1 MKLTHF
7 YLIAVS
13 CALLLGG
20 LASSPSIA
28 AGYPDHN
35 IQLIIP
41 NVAGAQMDVTARLLA
56 TELEKILGAKIIP
69 NNKPGAGGVLGTD
82 AALRSKKDGYTLLY
96 GTVSAMVYA
105 PVSNPEVVHYD
116 PIKDAEP
123 LGMHYFFPQTITVRA
138 DAPWKNFKEF
148 VDYAKKNPGKI
159 RVSTMG
165 LGSQPHFVLEMLQSI
180 AGIQLTHVPF
190 EGGESVITAVLGGH
204 VEATCDTLAKV
215 KGQVEG
221 GKMRMLLITN
231 KMPGYP
237 DVPTIQELGYKQT
250 LPGGWFG
257 MYAPA
262 GIPEDVKK
270 VLVPAVEKAVKATKP
285 KIDVLGNLCEYKTPA
300 EVVKITEEEYKRAFE
315 IAKKMGLRKQ

>member
-1 MKLTHF
+1 MKPTRLCFLVT
-7 YLIAVS
+7 LCI
-13 CALLLGG
+13 LGLG
-20 LASSPSIA
+20 MLAPSASLA

-41 NVAGAQMDVTARLLA
+41 NVAGSQMDITSRLLA

-69 NNKPGAGGVLGTD
+69 NNKPGAGSVLGTD

-96 GTVSAMVYA
+96 GTASAMIYV
-105 PVSNPEVVHYD
+105 PISNPEVVHYD

-123 LGMHYFFPQTITVRA
+123 LGLHYFFPQTITVRS

-165 LGSQPHFVLEMLQSI
+165 LGSQPHFVLEMLQAI

-204 VEATCDTLAKV
+204 VEATCDMVAKV
-215 KGQVEG
+215 RGQVEA
-221 GKMRMLLITN
+221 GKMRILLITN

-237 DVPTIQELGYKQT
+237 DVPTIQELGYKQS
-250 LPGGWFG
+250 LFGGWFG

-270 VLVPAVEKAVKATKP
+270 LLVPAVEKAVKATKP
-285 KIDVLGNLCEYKTPA
+285 KIDALGNLCEYKSPA
-300 EVVKITEEEYKRAFE
+300 EVVRMTEEETKRALE
-315 IAKKMGLRKQ
+315 IAKRIGLRK

>member
-1 MKLTHF
+1 MLF
-7 YLIAVS
+7 F
-13 CALLLGG
+13 ALLVMLGLIM
-20 LASSPSIA
+20 LAPSASQA
-28 AGYPDHN
+28 AGYPDHK

-41 NVAGAQMDVTARLLA
+41 NVAGAQMDITGRLLA
-56 TELEKILGAKIIP
+56 EELGKIIGQKIIP
-69 NNKPGAGGVLGTD
+69 NNKPGAGSVLGTD

-96 GTVSAMVYA
+96 GTASAMVYA
-105 PVSNPEVVHYD
+105 PVANPEVVHYD

-123 LGMHYFFPQTITVRA
+123 LGMHYFFPQTITVRS
-138 DAPWKNFKEF
+138 DAPWKTFREF

-237 DVPTIQELGYKQT
+237 DVPTIRNWAT
-250 LPGGWFG
+250 SR
-257 MYAPA
+257 ACPA
-262 GIPEDVKK
+262 AGS
-270 VLVPAVEKAVKATKP
+270 LCMLRPAFPRT
-285 KIDVLGNLCEYKTPA
+285 
-300 EVVKITEEEYKRAFE
+300 
-315 IAKKMGLRKQ
+315 

>member
-1 MKLTHF
+1 MKPTQL
-7 YLIAVS
+7 
-13 CALLLGG
+13 CLLAMLCVLGLG
-20 LASSPSIA
+20 LLAPSASSA

-41 NVAGAQMDVTARLLA
+41 NVAGAQMDITSRMLA
-56 TELEKILGAKIIP
+56 TELEKIISAKIIP
-69 NNKPGAGGVLGTD
+69 NNRPGAGSVLGTD
-82 AALRSKKDGYTLLY
+82 AALRSKKDGYTILY
-96 GTVSAMVYA
+96 GTASAMVYA
-105 PVSNPEVVHYD
+105 PVANPEVVHYD

-123 LGMHYFFPQTITVRA
+123 LGMHYFFPQTITVRS
-138 DAPWKNFKEF
+138 DAPWKTFREL

-237 DVPTIQELGYKQT
+237 DIPTITELGYKQS

-285 KIDVLGNLCEYKTPA
+285 KIDALGNLCEYRPPA
-300 EVVKITEEEYKRAFE
+300 EVVKITEEEYKRALE